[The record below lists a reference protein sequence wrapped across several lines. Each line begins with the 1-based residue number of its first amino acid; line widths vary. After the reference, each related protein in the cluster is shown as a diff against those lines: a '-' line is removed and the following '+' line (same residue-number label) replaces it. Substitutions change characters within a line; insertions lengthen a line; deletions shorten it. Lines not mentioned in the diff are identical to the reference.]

1 MRLAFHDCFTYK
13 NADGSFIN
21 GCDGCLNP
29 DGMNTNVTK
38 IYNTEKGQLNGP
50 DEGLG
55 ANNGLL
61 WTADILEEVYTNK
74 KFPRSAPYLDVSMKE
89 SGKSRADLWAFAGL
103 VSVYFG
109 VDLNNKACQG
119 TQDTK
124 CKFNTPICY
133 LLFKTISFYS
143 CLWPHEKG

>member
-1 MRLAFHDCFTYK
+1 M
-13 NADGSFIN
+13 
-21 GCDGCLNP
+21 
-29 DGMNTNVTK
+29 
-38 IYNTEKGQLNGP
+38 YNTEKGKLNGP
-50 DEGLG
+50 DVGLG

-61 WTADILEEVYTNK
+61 WTADILEEIYTNR
-74 KFPRSAPYLDVSMKE
+74 KFPRKAPILDFSMKE

-133 LLFKTISFYS
+133 LLFKTLPLFF
-143 CLWPHEKG
+143 LQLLVAT